1 MNYPYQY
8 HPPYPYTQQPYQ
20 NNLYP
25 KQQIDYEIEK
35 RLRQEIQYDSLRE
48 YDEIVSEARGLLNSI
63 IKNPN
68 NSLKK
73 DSKYIYLV
81 YNNKVLTYPL
91 ENIDEIEKELSTTFL
106 KEVKIVK
113 DTKDIV
119 EKRRT
124 NPQFLYLPMFLIP
137 NKIEPTLIFDIY
149 DNVKDGYYYFNFFT
163 YTPYLT
169 KRLEEIQNDYDIT
182 FNEWCQ
188 FTCESVNLI
197 SSVKYIH

>member
-8 HPPYPYTQQPYQ
+8 YPPYPYTQQPYQ

-25 KQQIDYEIEK
+25 KQQINYEIEK
-35 RLRQEIQYDSLRE
+35 RLRQEIRYDLMAE
-48 YDEIVSEARGLLNSI
+48 YDEIISLARVLLEKI
-63 IKNPN
+63 IINPN

-81 YNNKVLTYPL
+81 YNNKVLTNPL
-91 ENIDEIEKELSTTFL
+91 ENIDEIEKELSTTFS

-119 EKRRT
+119 EEKSL
-124 NPQFLYLPMFLIP
+124 NPHIVYLPMFLIP
-137 NKIEPTLIFDIY
+137 NKKEPTIIFDIY
-149 DNVKDGYYYFNFFT
+149 DNVKDGGYYFNLFT

-169 KRLEEIQNDYDIT
+169 KRFEEIQNDSNDIT
-182 FNEWCQ
+182 IKKWSMTAIFN
-188 FTCESVNLI
+188 L
-197 SSVKYIH
+197 

>member
-8 HPPYPYTQQPYQ
+8 YTPYPYTQQPYQ

-48 YDEIVSEARGLLNSI
+48 YDEIVSEARVLLNSI

-81 YNNKVLTYPL
+81 YNNKVLTNPL
-91 ENIDEIEKELSTTFL
+91 ENIDEIEKELSTTFS

-137 NKIEPTLIFDIY
+137 NKIEPILIFDIY
-149 DNVKDGYYYFNFFT
+149 DNVKDGGYYFNLFT

-169 KRLEEIQNDYDIT
+169 KRFEEIQNDSNDIT
-182 FNEWCQ
+182 
-188 FTCESVNLI
+188 I
-197 SSVKYIH
+197 